1 MSKGARVKA
10 TVRKSVCRHRDD
22 AEDLKA
28 LAWSLLSATEG
39 MPKAHDLA
47 MLVDRIAG
55 KLTSG
60 LNDLAGKLRGTDEG
74 AQLTLIAG

>member
-1 MSKGARVKA
+1 MGKQIKA
-10 TVRKSVCRHRDD
+10 TVRRAVCRNRDD

-60 LNDLAGKLRGTDEG
+60 LNELAGALRGTEDG
-74 AQLTLIAG
+74 GQLTLIAG

>member
-1 MSKGARVKA
+1 MGKQVKSTIRRA
-10 TVRKSVCRHRDD
+10 VCRNRDE

-28 LAWSLLSATEG
+28 VAWCLLSATEG

-47 MLVDRIAG
+47 TLVDRIAG

-60 LNDLAGKLRGTDEG
+60 LNELAGALRGTDDG
-74 AQLTLIAG
+74 GQLTLIAG